1 MLGVLF
7 AIIGGALITLQGTFN
22 AKLSAD
28 IGLWSTS
35 VITHLIGFLLAF
47 FIFIIKKEPFIKLKG
62 KKLFYLTGG
71 IFGAFIVFSETYS
84 ISFIGIT
91 LTIGIL
97 MIAQLLSGFIV
108 EILGL
113 FGIKKIKIKPHH
125 LIGCLFMIGGIMIYN
140 FL

>member
-62 KKLFYLTGG
+62 KKLF
-71 IFGAFIVFSETYS
+71 
-84 ISFIGIT
+84 
-91 LTIGIL
+91 
-97 MIAQLLSGFIV
+97 
-108 EILGL
+108 
-113 FGIKKIKIKPHH
+113 
-125 LIGCLFMIGGIMIYN
+125 
-140 FL
+140 